1 MLKAVRIK
9 MRSLPDAYRV
19 LRLLRNPPPGTR
31 ELQKQFG
38 QQNLEITNV
47 AGKQQTCAPE
57 LNSPVRYEKQLEGE
71 QGRRMPGT
79 DGYYY
84 LLGV

>member
-1 MLKAVRIK
+1 MKQLGQ
-9 MRSLPDAYRV
+9 RSLV
-19 LRLLRNPPPGTR
+19 
-31 ELQKQFG
+31 
-38 QQNLEITNV
+38 ITNV
-47 AGKQQTCAPE
+47 ADKQQTCAPE
-57 LNSPVRYEKQLEGE
+57 LNSPVRVEKQLEGV